1 MKTRISATKAARSFS
16 DIVNRVRYRGESF
29 VVERRGQ
36 PLCEIVPVRP
46 AKSTVGD
53 FVRLL
58 RSIPKPD
65 KEYLD
70 IVEDLV
76 RNQPRVAPSPWER

>member
-1 MKTRISATKAARSFS
+1 MKTRISSTKAARSFS

-36 PLCEIVPVRP
+36 PLCEIVPAGAV
-46 AKSTVGD
+46 KSTLRD
-53 FVRLL
+53 FVELM

-65 KEYLD
+65 DEYLEVLEE
-70 IVEDLV
+70 IR
-76 RNQPRVAPSPWER
+76 RNQPKVAPSPWER

>member
-1 MKTRISATKAARSFS
+1 MKTRISSTKAARSFS
-16 DIVNRVRYRGESF
+16 DIVNRVKYRGESF

-46 AKSTVGD
+46 AKSTVAD
-53 FVRLL
+53 FVRLV

-65 KEYLD
+65 EEYLD

-76 RNQPRVAPSPWER
+76 KNQPKVAPSPWER